1 MAAQTMKGACMGVLG
16 DKEQG
21 REPVHPAV
29 LKDRVTTPGGCTIG
43 GLMVLEDGGARGV
56 VSKAIRAATVV
67 ASKLGQGV
75 KNVNGANV

>member
-1 MAAQTMKGACMGVLG
+1 
-16 DKEQG
+16 
-21 REPVHPAV
+21 
-29 LKDRVTTPGGCTIG
+29 
-43 GLMVLEDGGARGV
+43 LEDGGARGV